1 MDYFVNILTFF
12 GSIFSFVLAS
22 GQLMLR
28 KKSAGNYIICGL
40 FFCIGV
46 WLFHAGIVFSGI
58 IQQIPHL
65 RYIHVPLIY
74 FVGPLVYLY
83 YKLIIDSNFRFH
95 PKWILHFLPGFISAT
110 VLLVPFYLENAAFK
124 IEFAIYEIVYQQ
136 QYLFESL
143 YVSIVVF
150 IIILPKVSIIL
161 YLMYLMINGSVFL
174 NLNLSRQ
181 GRALQIILLLIIVNI
196 ATASISL
203 LGDLFSWKLVKL
215 STVMTTLIL
224 CVLYLLGQR
233 YPAYLQILK
242 QEMRKRRYDQS
253 RIKGL
258 NIEDILKRLHEIMM
272 DEKAFADEDVS
283 LVRLADDLAIHT
295 HQLSQILNERFNKNL
310 HSFVNEYRIDE
321 AMQMLVTEPERSVL
335 SVALAVGFNSKSA
348 FNAAFTRFTGM
359 TPSSYRRK
367 YRG

>member
-1 MDYFVNILTFF
+1 MDYLVNIMTFF

-46 WLFHAGIVFSGI
+46 WLFHAGIVYSGI
-58 IQQIPHL
+58 IQEIPHL

-74 FVGPLVYLY
+74 FVGPLLYLY
-83 YKLIIDSNFRFH
+83 YRLIIDSDFRFH
-95 PKWILHFLPGFISAT
+95 PKWILHFLPGFIAAT

-124 IEFAIYEIVYQQ
+124 MEFAIYEIVYK
-136 QYLFESL
+136 QYLSGSL
-143 YVSIVVF
+143 YEGLVVF
-150 IIILPKVSIIL
+150 IIIFPKVSIIL
-161 YLMYLMINGSVFL
+161 YLTYLMISGSVFL
-174 NLNLSRQ
+174 TRNVSGQ
-181 GRALQIILLLIIVNI
+181 GRALQITLLLIIINI
-196 ATASISL
+196 VTASISL
-203 LGDLFSWKLVKL
+203 LGDLYSWKLVKL

-242 QEMRKRRYDQS
+242 QEMRKRRYDRS

-258 NIEDILKRLHEIMM
+258 NIEDILKRLHEIMR

-283 LVRLADDLAIHT
+283 LVRLAGDLAIHT
-295 HQLSQILNERFNKNL
+295 HQLSQILNERLDKNF

-321 AMQMLVTEPERSVL
+321 AMQMLLAEPKRSIL

-348 FNAAFTRFTGM
+348 FNAAFVRFTGM

-367 YRG
+367 FRG